1 MEVSGNSEK
10 ILGLADSQRT
20 YKGAMEDVLNQVDA
34 AVIRSLTEWH
44 GSGSDTFNERYEEFV
59 GFKEGVSGAFDH
71 LIKKTENSSEHWAM
85 TGTNVQNR
93 FLV

>member
-1 MEVSGNSEK
+1 MEVSGNSDK

-20 YKGAMEDVLNQVDA
+20 YKGAMEDVLDQVDS

-44 GSGSDTFNERYEEFV
+44 GAGNETFNERYEEFV
-59 GFKEGVSGAFDH
+59 GFKEAVSGAFDQ
-71 LIKKTENSSEHWAM
+71 LIQKTENSSEHWAM
-85 TGTNVQNR
+85 TGMNVQNR